1 MRALRPWAQGP
12 FELIVH
18 AEMHQRDGGDFDRR
32 MALISFDNSIEVS
45 ITTYLT
51 LNPIQRNG
59 AQYRRED
66 VDQWLKNY
74 HTKLDFFTYEL
85 QQRSLTEE
93 IEKSEIIWYHDH
105 RNEQYHGGSRG
116 IPEYR
121 VLDEI
126 RKAALWVF
134 SVLFDVPNV
143 EEVLDEEILGRAPQ
157 EEEKLRRD
165 KTLDMLIDMNN
176 EIITV
181 AGQPYNTSEILFAT
195 DPAIYS
201 AELSSLEKSRDFIGE
216 LREKYP
222 YYVRPDISSVQFI
235 HYNQTVYLKTTSVE
249 GSIDIED
256 MGFITDGPVEEEMF
270 SFINSPDHN
279 ATLFIRQLDPYSI
292 INCTELFTELASQQ
306 IAKSY
311 EESSRVNRDE

>member
-1 MRALRPWAQGP
+1 MSALRPRAQGP

-18 AEMHQRDGGDFDRR
+18 AEMHLRDKGDFDRR

-85 QQRSLTEE
+85 RRRSLTEE
-93 IEKSEIIWYHDH
+93 MDKSEIIWYHDH

-121 VLDEI
+121 AVEEI
-126 RKAALWVF
+126 RKAALWIF
-134 SVLFDVPNV
+134 AVLFDVPNA
-143 EEVLDEEILGRAPQ
+143 EEVLDEEILRRLPQ
-157 EEEKLRRD
+157 KEEKLRSD

-176 EIITV
+176 EIIMV

-195 DPAIYS
+195 DPEIYS
-201 AELSSLEKSRDFIGE
+201 AELSSLEKSRDFLGE

-235 HYNQTVYLKTTSVE
+235 HYNQTVYLKTISVE
-249 GSIDIED
+249 GSIYIED
-256 MGFITDGPVEEEMF
+256 MGFITDGPEEEEMF
-270 SFINSPDHN
+270 PFINNPDNN

-292 INCTELFTELASQQ
+292 INCTELFTDSACQQ
-306 IAKSY
+306 IAINY
-311 EESSRVNRDE
+311 DESSRVNRDE